1 MRVAIY
7 GRVSTGHQVEQ
18 QTIEQQIERLT
29 ALVATHATEGWTLEP
44 AHVFRDDG
52 YSGASLARPG
62 LDRLR
67 DAIKGREVDRV
78 LVTAPDR
85 LARNYVHQMVLL
97 EEWTRA
103 GCNTEFLERPMSDD
117 PHDNLLLQI
126 RGAVAEYERT
136 LIAERMRRGRLAKLR
151 AGTLLPWTR
160 APYAYRLSPDRP
172 RDPRG
177 VTLDLAEAAIV
188 AELFA
193 MYREPAV
200 SLLQLSMRLD
210 ARGVPTPSGAPRWSC
225 ATVRG
230 ILRNP
235 TYTGQV
241 CDEPGL
247 CCPQQ
252 HGAPIF
258 AACAGELR
266 LLRSGVQGSDAR
278 AVRLLHLQR
287 QAAEHLLASYDP
299 LLLAPSTGGS
309 ARRAGLAGPLRVAE
323 RAGTARHGRR
333 AGARRSVV
341 ATGAAGPTRSPAPRP
356 GAPAAAHRAAYGCL
370 SQGGDPAR
378 RIRAA
383 TARAGAAGE
392 RTG

>member
-1 MRVAIY
+1 MVVRY
-7 GRVSTGHQVEQ
+7 GSWHSAQSDLHWAG
-18 QTIEQQIERLT
+18 LC
-29 ALVATHATEGWTLEP
+29 ATHAVPRT
-44 AHVFRDDG
+44 D
-52 YSGASLARPG
+52 ASPLGDP
-62 LDRLR
+62 
-67 DAIKGREVDRV
+67 
-78 LVTAPDR
+78 PDR
-85 LARNYVHQMVLL
+85 TSKLHGGVAAR
-97 EEWTRA
+97 RA
-103 GCNTEFLERPMSDD
+103 LD
-117 PHDNLLLQI
+117 PGSAGAC
-126 RGAVAEYERT
+126 RGKSNA
-136 LIAERMRRGRLAKLR
+136 LRGG
-151 AGTLLPWTR
+151 AGQ
-160 APYAYRLSPDRP
+160 A
-172 RDPRG
+172 G
-177 VTLDLAEAAIV
+177 
-188 AELFA
+188 
-193 MYREPAV
+193 
-200 SLLQLSMRLD
+200 
-210 ARGVPTPSGAPRWSC
+210 
-225 ATVRG
+225 
-230 ILRNP
+230 
-235 TYTGQV
+235 
-241 CDEPGL
+241 DEPGL

-266 LLRSGVQGSDAR
+266 LLRPGVQGSDAR
-278 AVRLLHLQR
+278 AVRLLPLQW